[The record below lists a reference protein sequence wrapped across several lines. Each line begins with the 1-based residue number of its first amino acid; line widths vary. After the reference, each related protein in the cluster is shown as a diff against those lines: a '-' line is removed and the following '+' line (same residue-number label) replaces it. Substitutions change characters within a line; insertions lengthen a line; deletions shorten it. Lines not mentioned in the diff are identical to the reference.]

1 MSRGMEESEQLI
13 ADFGKRNTELEEQL
27 SMRNQT
33 QAEDVR
39 PDNAR
44 AVNRANIKLGWRR
57 GGKAPC
63 KLSTRYCDAVVNNS
77 TVYYRNNGDNN
88 IYAYH
93 IPSAN
98 WSALP
103 DFPHMGGFAIVVID
117 GVLTTVGGFG
127 YDTKNINIKLFSL
140 TGEGNSRKW
149 TEKFPPMLTK
159 RCSVAVLCTET
170 ALIVAGGSDIE
181 SLKTV
186 EDLKC

>member
-1 MSRGMEESEQLI
+1 M
-13 ADFGKRNTELEEQL
+13 
-27 SMRNQT
+27 
-33 QAEDVR
+33 
-39 PDNAR
+39 
-44 AVNRANIKLGWRR
+44 
-57 GGKAPC
+57 
-63 KLSTRYCDAVVNNS
+63 
-77 TVYYRNNGDNN
+77 YYRNNGDNN

-117 GVLTTVGGFG
+117 GVLTTYTVGGFG

-149 TEKFPPMLTK
+149 TEKFLPMPTK